1 MKKIAAILKNK
12 EIMNRILFTIMILLV
27 FRIGAQIA
35 VPGVSIV
42 GDLSSALSSNNALA
56 LMNLMG
62 GGTLQ
67 TFSIF
72 ALGVSPYITAQIIIN
87 LLSTDVL
94 PALTELKRQG
104 QGGRKKIDMAT
115 RYLALLLGAVQAY
128 GIIRTMES
136 GTYSSIIEFTLIEEL
151 GNLGWLGYAYLVLVM
166 MAGSMIVMW
175 LGDQISVKGI
185 GNGIS
190 MIIFAGIVSSLP
202 NQIVTAFQKWVQQQ
216 WGTGRELTGI
226 FQFLLYILVF
236 LLIIAFVVFTE
247 LAKRK
252 IPVQHSGKSGG
263 QTQSMAKAS
272 FLPIKINSAGVIP
285 VIFAS
290 SILMAPSVIVAFID
304 SDMVNAEWLGIF
316 STSTMYQMPGINGS
330 TWGMPWGLIIYIILI
345 LFFTFF
351 YANITINPQQLAE
364 NFQKNGSYIPGI
376 RPGNETE
383 RYVRK
388 VLNRVTVIGALAL
401 IFIAALPVVLTLSG
415 IFGQETSLAL
425 GGTGLI
431 ITVGVALEI
440 NNQIDG
446 LLAGKSFD
454 EVVASGGRG

>member
-1 MKKIAAILKNK
+1 MKKLASILKNK
-12 EIMNRILFTIMILLV
+12 EIMNRILFTVLILFI
-27 FRIGAQIA
+27 FRIGAQIT
-35 VPGVSIV
+35 VPGVVV
-42 GDLSSALSSNNALA
+42 GEDISKYLSENNALS
-56 LMNLMG
+56 LMNLIG

-72 ALGVSPYITAQIIIN
+72 ALGVSPFITAQIIVQ

-94 PALTELKRQG
+94 PAFTELKRQG
-104 QGGRKKIDMAT
+104 QYGRKKIEMAT

-128 GIIRTMES
+128 GIIRTMENS
-136 GTYSSIIEFTLIEEL
+136 ELVTFTAIAGYE
-151 GNLGWLGYAYLVLVM
+151 WLSYLYVIVVM
-166 MAGSMIVMW
+166 MAGSLLVMW

-190 MIIFAGIVSSLP
+190 MMIFAGIVSHLP
-202 NQIVTAFQKWVQQQ
+202 VQITQAFSKWV
-216 WGTGRELTGI
+216 LTPVGMGDQAQIAGI
-226 FQFLLYILVF
+226 FQFILYILAF
-236 LLIIAFVVFTE
+236 LLIIAFVTFVE
-247 LAKRK
+247 LSQRK
-252 IPVQHSGKSGG
+252 IPVQHSGKGGG

-290 SILMAPSVIVAFID
+290 SILMVPQVITAFID
-304 SDMVNAEWLGIF
+304 SNSANASWLDVF
-316 STSTMYQMPGINGS
+316 STSKWVQVGDTGWY
-330 TWGMPWGLIIYIILI
+330 MPWGLLIYIVLTIA
-345 LFFTFF
+345 FSFF
-351 YANITINPQQLAE
+351 YANIQINPEQIAE

-383 RYVRK
+383 RYIRK
-388 VLNRVTVIGALAL
+388 VLNRVTCIGALAL
-401 IFIAALPVVLTLSG
+401 TIIAALPSVLTLSG
-415 IFGQETSLAL
+415 VFGNDSSLAL

-431 ITVGVALEI
+431 IVVGVCLEL

-454 EVVASGGRG
+454 EVVASGGH

>member
-1 MKKIAAILKNK
+1 MKKFAAIFKNK
-12 EIMNRILFTIMILLV
+12 EIVNRIFFTVMILFV
-27 FRIGAQIA
+27 FRIGAQIT
-35 VPGVSIV
+35 VPGVTLNDDMSNY
-42 GDLSSALSSNNALA
+42 LSQNNALS
-56 LMNLMG
+56 LMNLLG

-67 TFSIF
+67 SFSIF
-72 ALGVSPYITAQIIIN
+72 ALGVSPYITAQIIIQ

-104 QGGRKKIDMAT
+104 QYGRKKIELAT
-115 RYLALLLGAVQAY
+115 RYLTLMIGAVQAY
-128 GIIRTMES
+128 GIIQTMRASDYISFSVGNYEWL
-136 GTYSSIIEFTLIEEL
+136 TYLYIVVIML
-151 GNLGWLGYAYLVLVM
+151 
-166 MAGSMIVMW
+166 AGSLLVMW

-190 MIIFAGIVSSLP
+190 MIIFAGIVCSLP
-202 NQIVTAFQKWVQQQ
+202 SQIMNAFSTWVSTSL
-216 WGTGRELTGI
+216 GTGKELTGI
-226 FQFLLYILVF
+226 FQFVLYILCYI
-236 LLIIAFVVFTE
+236 LIIAFVTFIE
-247 LAKRK
+247 LSQRK

-263 QTQSMAKAS
+263 QTQSMARAS

-304 SDMVNAEWLGIF
+304 SNATNAEWLGIF
-316 STSTMYQMPGINGS
+316 NTSTMFEMPGINGT
-330 TWGMPWGLIIYIILI
+330 TWAMPWGLIIYVILTVA
-345 LFFTFF
+345 FTFF
-351 YANITINPQQLAE
+351 YANLQINPEQLAE

-388 VLNRVTVIGALAL
+388 VLNRVTVIGAIALA
-401 IFIAALPVVLTLSG
+401 IIASLPSILTMSG
-415 IFGQETSLAL
+415 IFGNNTSLAL

-431 ITVGVALEI
+431 IVVGVCLEL

-454 EVVASGGRG
+454 EVVASGGR